1 MKVSDLM
8 RGLLLESGND
18 AAVTLAEGV
27 VRLAQGVRAAR

>member
-18 AAVTLAEGV
+18 AAVTLA
-27 VRLAQGVRAAR
+27 QGVSGSRRRSCAR